1 MEESILRRNAAAQE
15 EEAESS
21 SSGSEDEFQP
31 ESAPAIVTIEEMTPS
46 PGQGVKLA
54 NVFNAI
60 RGINGERSRDGRS
73 AFDDKYNKSKP
84 SEIIED
90 ITSVAL
96 DPNKILQDMMTSTF
110 DCHLPRHGGTDVEY
124 TNKEG

>member
-1 MEESILRRNAAAQE
+1 
-15 EEAESS
+15 
-21 SSGSEDEFQP
+21 
-31 ESAPAIVTIEEMTPS
+31 MTPS
-46 PGQGVKLA
+46 PGQGVKLV

-124 TNKEG
+124 TNKEGEWLEEFFQGSQVAQGANGGSEPAASNGVESRGGSPG